1 MPNGVE
7 VRGKRMRVYFNYQ
20 GQKCREMLTLEPT
33 NENIAYAE
41 RMAAQI
47 NHEIRNNTF
56 NYASYFPK
64 SKRLQDN
71 TVGHYV
77 DLLLEIKKNQVA
89 DSSHKFYTGIA
100 TRYIKPKFKNRQIDS
115 IDYIELEEWRG
126 KELDHL
132 KSKTIKDIISFLRM
146 VYALHRKRHPLTNDP
161 TEGLVVKLPDDEEP
175 DPFTRDE
182 IQKIVET
189 CPGSKTQE
197 LQMIKFNIWTGP
209 RVSESIAL
217 AWEDVIDL
225 DKGLIY
231 FKRARVG
238 TIFKATKTKRSKRI
252 IQLLQPARDVLQ
264 EQWRVTGDL
273 PAIKVNVVARD
284 NRTIKEEELRFVFLN
299 TYTGQHHSTGDFV
312 RKKFFKPHLERA
324 EVRYRGMNQCRHT
337 FISQMLTA
345 NMPLQWIS
353 KQVGTSEEMIRRR
366 YGKWIDEDA
375 TSMVSIAESRLN
387 L

>member
-7 VRGKRMRVYFNYQ
+7 IRGKKMRVYFNYQ
-20 GQKCREMLTLEPT
+20 GEKCREMLTLAPT
-33 NENIAYAE
+33 DENIAYAE
-41 RMAAQI
+41 RMVAQI
-47 NHEIRNNTF
+47 NHEIRNGAF
-56 NYASYFPK
+56 NYARHFPE
-64 SKRLQDN
+64 SKRLQNN
-71 TVGHYV
+71 TIGHYV

-89 DSSHKFYTGIA
+89 NSSYKFYTGIA
-100 TRYIKPKFKNRQIDS
+100 NRYIQPKFKNRQIDS
-115 IDYIELEEWRG
+115 IDYIELEKWRG
-126 KELDHL
+126 NELNHL
-132 KSKTIKDIISFLRM
+132 RSKTIKDIISFLRM
-146 VYALHRKRHPLTNDP
+146 VYALHRKRHPLTTDP
-161 TEGLVVKLPDDEEP
+161 TNGLVVKLPDDEEP

-182 IQKIVET
+182 IKKIIEAD
-189 CPGSKTQE
+189 PGKKTQE
-197 LQMIKFNIWTGP
+197 LQLIKFNIWTGP

-238 TIFKATKTKRSKRI
+238 TVFKATKTKRSKRVI
-252 IQLLQPARDVLQ
+252 ELLQPAREALQ
-264 EQWRVTGDL
+264 EQWKITGDL
-273 PAIKVNVVARD
+273 AATEVDVIGRD
-284 NRTIKEEELRFVFLN
+284 NRSIKKEKLRFVFLN
-299 TYTGQHHSTGDFV
+299 THTGQHHSTGDFV

-375 TSMVSIAESRLN
+375 TSMISIAENRLN